1 MSMKLN
7 KSVGIWIITI
17 ISVVF
22 GLISIKSGG
31 SVLFVDG
38 TFREN
43 AGQYVPFVVWCNF
56 LLGFAYIIASIGLWR
71 QNRWAVWLS
80 IFIVATTLIVF
91 AAFGIYTL
99 QGGLYE
105 LRTVIAMSFRIIVW
119 TIIAIFSYRKIIH
132 R

>member
-1 MSMKLN
+1 MSINLN
-7 KSVGIWIITI
+7 RSVGIWIITI
-17 ISVVF
+17 IAVVF
-22 GLISIKSGG
+22 GLLTIKSGG
-31 SVLFVDG
+31 TVLFIDG
-38 TFREN
+38 TFRED
-43 AGQYVPFVVWCNF
+43 AGQYVPFVVWFNF
-56 LLGFAYIIASIGLWR
+56 LIGFAYIIAGIGLWW

-80 IFIVATTLIVF
+80 MFIVATTLIVF